1 MQLPQQG
8 QHYLGPITD
17 TKRWDNF
24 SSRDDDIFICTP
36 PKCGTTWTQAIC
48 ALLVF
53 GKVDHGQQPAVIS
66 PWVDAAFEPIEPV
79 LERID
84 AQPHRRFLKTHSPF
98 DGIPYRPECTYLVIF
113 RDPRDVFF
121 SGKNHRDNMN
131 NQELAMAVFGDEES
145 TFEEFLVGT
154 PNPLAWDQ
162 QSLPTL
168 AYILDSY
175 WPYRHLPNVHLHHY
189 SDMTRDL
196 RGAIGSMASETGVDI
211 SVDQL
216 DAFTQAASFGA
227 MKVNADQYA
236 PNGGSGMWKAD
247 SKFFAN
253 GTIGQWED
261 RLTTEQQ
268 DKFLV
273 RMGELLEP
281 EPARWLLE
289 GGALDR

>member
-66 PWVDAAFEPIEPV
+66 PWVDASSEPIEPV

-84 AQPHRRFLKTHSPF
+84 ALPHRRFLKTHSPF

-121 SGKNHRDNMN
+121 SGQNHRDNMK
-131 NQELAMAVFGDEES
+131 NQKLAAAVFGDEES
-145 TFEEFLVGT
+145 TFDEFLVGT
-154 PNPLAWDQ
+154 PNPLAWDLQ
-162 QSLPTL
+162 TLPML

-211 SVDQL
+211 SDDQL

-236 PNGGSGMWKAD
+236 PNGGAGMWKAD

-289 GGALDR
+289 GGTLDR